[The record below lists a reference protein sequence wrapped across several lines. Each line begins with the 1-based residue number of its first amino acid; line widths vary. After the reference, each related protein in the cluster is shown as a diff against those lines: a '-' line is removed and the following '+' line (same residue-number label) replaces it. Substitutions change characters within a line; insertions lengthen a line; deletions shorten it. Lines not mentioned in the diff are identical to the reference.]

1 MRERAVKFCVYS
13 VLGFVVLISVD
24 SRVWCLSLPAPTF
37 SMADPPGHA
46 SGGAGTGGDR
56 RGRPYQQ
63 QSTTDGV
70 TPATALLST
79 FDSGR
84 HWHCE
89 VERELAAR
97 PGRCSG

>member
-1 MRERAVKFCVYS
+1 MKFRVYERA
-13 VLGFVVLISVD
+13 GFIVVLISVD

-79 FDSGR
+79 FDKVARERCAGEIREVSSGPR
-84 HWHCE
+84 
-89 VERELAAR
+89 VR
-97 PGRCSG
+97 SGLR